1 MQLGWKA
8 LNVVTIALCL
18 AIACALVVFGFL
30 TLFWR
35 DKATV
40 WARRW
45 TAFYR
50 VRAVARPGF
59 LDQVVAPPR
68 TAGIFILFVGLWA
81 LLPFFLRFSG
91 HDVRAVILLTGWL
104 VVCGGLVTF
113 GFLTLFWRENATELA
128 RMWTSL
134 IRMQAP
140 DADWSSVDRG
150 MVPPRIIGLLV
161 MLAGLGMIYL
171 PLNVILGR

>member
-8 LNVVTIALCL
+8 LNVVAIVLNL

-35 DKATV
+35 DKAAE

-45 TAFYR
+45 TAWYR
-50 VRAVARPGF
+50 VRAAARPGF

-81 LLPFFLRFSG
+81 LLLFFLRFFG
-91 HDVRAVILLTGWL
+91 HDIGAVILLTGWL

-113 GFLTLFWRENATELA
+113 GFLSLFWREKAAEIA

-140 DADWSSVDRG
+140 DADWSSVDRS
-150 MVPPRIIGLLV
+150 MVPPRIIGLLF
-161 MLAGLGMIYL
+161 MLAGLWMIYL
-171 PLNVILGR
+171 PLNAILRR